1 MNIDLIRFT
10 DKYLG
15 TLIRIV
21 LYYYQKIRDIFPQK
35 GTHEPYKN
43 ILVVKFWGIGNI
55 VRVSPTLKGIRDR
68 FPEAKITFITLN
80 QNKGVY
86 DEGDLFD
93 EVIYL
98 ELKSARAF
106 VWDVIKK
113 FFVLY
118 GKQFDLVLN
127 LEPLANFSELVS
139 FYVGVGARV
148 GFTVPG
154 RRSLFTIKVPFREDE
169 HISKTFFRI
178 LSPFGMQIP
187 ENLSPVPIPV
197 SKNAT
202 EHINSLLSR
211 EGIESDD
218 FVIAVNVNASSVA
231 DVRRWSSQNF
241 AALVQRTNANLD
253 AKYIFIGSPAER
265 ARVEE
270 VVELSGVKAI
280 NLAGRTDL
288 KQAIAALNRA
298 DMFISNDSGPMHL
311 AMALGTPTV
320 ALFGPESP
328 DRYGPLSD
336 RHVLIYKGY
345 DCSPCIK
352 FSQAKK
358 IKCDF
363 NSRCIE
369 DITIDEVYD
378 GAEKLYRRLKK
389 SRG

>member
-1 MNIDLIRFT
+1 MNVDLIRFT

-35 GTHEPYKN
+35 GAREPYKN

-106 VWDVIKK
+106 VWDVVKK
-113 FFVLY
+113 FFILY
-118 GKQFDLVLN
+118 WRQFDLVLN

-178 LSPFGMQIP
+178 LSPFGVQIP
-187 ENLSPVPIPV
+187 DDLIPVPVPV
-197 SKNAT
+197 SKNAVDN
-202 EHINSLLSR
+202 INALLSD
-211 EGIESDD
+211 EGIETED

-231 DVRRWSSQNF
+231 ETRRWSSRNF
-241 AALVQRTNANLD
+241 ALLAKRMSTNLK
-253 AKYIFIGSPAER
+253 AKYVFVGSLAER
-265 ARVEE
+265 VRVEE
-270 VVELSGVKAI
+270 VLGMAGIKAV
-280 NLAGRTDL
+280 NLAGKTNL
-288 KQAIAALNRA
+288 KQAIAALKRA
-298 DMFISNDSGPMHL
+298 DIFVSNDSGPMHL
-311 AMALGTPTV
+311 AMALNTPTV

-336 RHVLIYKGY
+336 EHVLVYKGY

-358 IKCDF
+358 IRCNF

-369 DITIDEVYD
+369 DITVDEVYQ
-378 GAEKLYRRLKK
+378 GVEKLYRRLKK
-389 SRG
+389 NHE